1 MLRGKARNS
10 HDTIQYAISGWAT
23 HSLHDFNL
31 NAAVNIYKECKIKIF
46 DIFSELFAG
55 SIKKSKIKELRVR
68 TIDCLIEHAAIFP
81 QSECAY
87 TLHEMQHII
96 DQIEYLGPPRYS
108 TLYMYERVNLLLKRM
123 IKNKNHQIASMLKS
137 YASEEFVTQSI
148 GFNFKKM
155 RSIINMFSWVPT
167 DVNIIKK
174 VLSSF
179 SNLYIDRESQIY
191 SLPNIKI
198 HELRGQSTATCISMI
213 DGDLLTKAMASY
225 ARTNSVLGKTNFI
238 YYNLPTFYHFYHCL
252 LMFTNYLLN
261 FTIYLLLFT
270 NHLSNNSTLL

>member
-1 MLRGKARNS
+1 MLRGKAANT

-23 HSLHDFNL
+23 HALHDFAL
-31 NAAVNIYKECKIKIF
+31 NATVNIYKECKIKIY

-55 SIKKSKIKELRVR
+55 SIKKSKITELRQR
-68 TIDCLIEHAAIFP
+68 TIDCLIEHAALFP
-81 QSECAY
+81 QSEYAY
-87 TLHEMQHII
+87 TLHELQHII

-155 RSIINMFSWVPT
+155 LNIIKMFSWVPT

-179 SNLYIDRESQIY
+179 SNLYVDKENKIY
-191 SLPNIKI
+191 CLPNIRI
-198 HELRGQSTATCISMI
+198 HELRGEPKAKCISMH
-213 DGDLLTKAMASY
+213 DGELLTNALSSY
-225 ARTNSVLGKTNFI
+225 ARENSVLG
-238 YYNLPTFYHFYHCL
+238 
-252 LMFTNYLLN
+252 M
-261 FTIYLLLFT
+261 
-270 NHLSNNSTLL
+270 